1 MITSCF
7 FVVFT
12 ICSRRWSDVA
22 KWLSQ
27 KPPMPPLHYI
37 TSLHHITSYITSFQ
51 LISSSP
57 SGCLQVCVLCTRIS
71 DKVPGTL
78 DGTSAGVTRE
88 LAEFARFS
96 RYQKKIMHKLPD
108 FGSGPASRS
117 RSNDQMPNVNFRPQQ
132 MNCRT
137 FISDLYVPFMIHV
150 PLATSSFGHD
160 HVTTQHSRKQHHAVA
175 SLSSVVACL
184 LSSRKL

>member
-1 MITSCF
+1 
-7 FVVFT
+7 
-12 ICSRRWSDVA
+12 
-22 KWLSQ
+22 
-27 KPPMPPLHYI
+27 MPPLHYI

-108 FGSGPASRS
+108 FGSGPANRS